1 MAFFM
6 SENPLRKIIHVDMD
20 AFYASV
26 EQLDFPEL
34 KGKPI
39 AVGGSK
45 ERGVVAA
52 ASYEARKYG
61 VRSAMPSSQAYRLCK
76 HIVFVKPRFERY
88 KEISNKIREI
98 FSRYTDLIEP
108 LSLDEAYLDVTENKK
123 NIYFATQIAIEIRKA
138 IKDETGLTASAGV
151 SFNKFLA
158 KIASDI
164 NKPDGL
170 TVITPD
176 KAEDFINQLN
186 IQKFFGIGKVTAQK
200 MMQKGIFNGEHLRSK
215 SLEYLTKHFG
225 KSGSYY
231 YNMVRLKDNRPVN
244 PNRIRKTVGVEN
256 TFFDDIKT
264 LEEVKEKL
272 HKLSASLAK
281 RMDRSKA
288 KGKTLTLK
296 VKYNDFTQI
305 TRSKTFSFYISKE
318 FNITDGWTQILENHT
333 IMEKPIRLLGLSI
346 ANLERNQIQK
356 KYTQLRFE
364 F

>member
-1 MAFFM
+1 ME
-6 SENPLRKIIHVDMD
+6 SIEYRKILHIDMD

-26 EQLDFPEL
+26 EQMDNPEL

-52 ASYEARKYG
+52 ASYEARKFG

-76 HIVFVKPRFERY
+76 HITFVRPRFERY
-88 KEISNKIREI
+88 KEISNQVREI
-98 FSRYTDLIEP
+98 FNRYTDLIEP

-123 NIYFATQIAIEIRKA
+123 NIFFATQIAIEIRQA
-138 IKDETGLTASAGV
+138 IKDEIGLTASAGV

-170 TVITPD
+170 TIITPQ
-176 KAEDFINQLN
+176 KAEAFIDQLD
-186 IQKFFGIGKVTAQK
+186 ISKFIGIGKVTAQK
-200 MMQKGIFNGEHLRSK
+200 MMQKGIFTGAHLKSK
-215 SLEYLTKHFG
+215 DLAFLTKHFG
-225 KSGSYY
+225 KSGTYY

-256 TFFDDIKT
+256 TFFDDVKT
-264 LEEVKEKL
+264 LDEAKQYLEKL
-272 HKLSASLAK
+272 TESLAK
-281 RMDRSKA
+281 RMYKSKA

-296 VKYNDFTQI
+296 VKYHDFTQI
-305 TRSKTFSFYISKE
+305 TRSKTFSFYISKK
-318 FNITDGWTQILENHT
+318 FNIHDGWTQILDEHN
-333 IMEKPIRLLGLSI
+333 IMTKPIRLLGLSI
-346 ANLERNQIQK
+346 SNLERNQIQK
-356 KYTQLRFE
+356 KYTQLKFE